1 MSKSPSPRALQ
12 ELMMAVDAG
21 HAVDDVNV
29 DDSASSDS
37 RKLLDPRRRRSTS
50 TYYGRKSA
58 PAGAVVVEASS
69 EASFEFSTAVV
80 SYSSASPASMVF
92 SDGQLRAHQFPAVRS
107 SAASRGGSRSQAT
120 SPLQQSSSVRSRYNN
135 STNKQRAGVTGSKKR
150 VSFAT
155 DGADRAAAAAAATG
169 KAGGGL
175 GKKSGGLLGCMGS
188 ACRTSSRN
196 EAVEPVARNNNNL
209 KVVAF

>member
-1 MSKSPSPRALQ
+1 MSKSPRALQ

-37 RKLLDPRRRRSTS
+37 RKLLEPRRRRSTS

-107 SAASRGGSRSQAT
+107 AGSSHSQEATT
-120 SPLQQSSSVRSRYNN
+120 SPVRVRSSSVRSSYS
-135 STNKQRAGVTGSKKR
+135 STKQQAGVTTGSKKR

-155 DGADRAAAAAAATG
+155 EG
-169 KAGGGL
+169 AGGGL

-188 ACRTSSRN
+188 VCGPSSRN
-196 EAVEPVARNNNNL
+196 EAVEPVARNDNL
-209 KVVAF
+209 NRKVVAF